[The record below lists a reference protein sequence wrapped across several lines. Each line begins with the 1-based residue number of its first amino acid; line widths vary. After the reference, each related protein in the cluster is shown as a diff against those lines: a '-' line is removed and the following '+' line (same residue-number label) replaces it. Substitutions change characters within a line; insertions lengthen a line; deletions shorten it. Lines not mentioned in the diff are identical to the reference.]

1 MLCYVYK
8 IPKPGSDWLQTDF
21 WWKNEIKMQTAW
33 ENVFQIARKDFIAIS
48 KVNPN
53 VGAAGFALG
62 HADTG
67 AGLWCL
73 QYQYQYLH
81 RL

>member
-1 MLCYVYK
+1 
-8 IPKPGSDWLQTDF
+8 
-21 WWKNEIKMQTAW
+21 MQTAW
-33 ENVFQIARKDFIAIS
+33 ENVFQIPRKDFIPIS

-53 VGAAGFALG
+53 MGAAGFALG